1 MWFAGLALVML
12 PIAASDCVGNYNLCC
27 ALHVEP
33 LQCRPI
39 TTTGRNGVDYTL
51 RGRIVPLED
60 GSWELD
66 LHGTVDGERVV
77 AKRRKASST
86 VAATPDEDY
95 AETIEHTKR
104 MLGSVLSGLADEMV
118 DLMARENKSGKVALS
133 RAYREVFQPLAVA
146 AIPTDDMVYGMQAAI
161 AKGIPNVN
169 YAKRVA
175 EGRNAAPVA
184 PAAPASR
191 YEVVE

>member
-1 MWFAGLALVML
+1 M
-12 PIAASDCVGNYNLCC
+12 
-27 ALHVEP
+27 
-33 LQCRPI
+33 
-39 TTTGRNGVDYTL
+39 DYTL

-66 LHGTVDGERVV
+66 LHGTIDGEQV
-77 AKRRKASST
+77 AVKRRKASST

-95 AETIEHTKR
+95 EDLILTARGQIGIALCR
-104 MLGSVLSGLADEMV
+104 LADEMV
-118 DLMARENKSGKVALS
+118 DLMARENKTGRVSVS
-133 RAYREVFQPLAVA
+133 RAYREVFHPLSTSKV
-146 AIPTDDMVYGMQAAI
+146 PHDDMIYGMQAAVS
-161 AKGIPNVN
+161 KGIPNVN
-169 YAKRVA
+169 YAKRAA